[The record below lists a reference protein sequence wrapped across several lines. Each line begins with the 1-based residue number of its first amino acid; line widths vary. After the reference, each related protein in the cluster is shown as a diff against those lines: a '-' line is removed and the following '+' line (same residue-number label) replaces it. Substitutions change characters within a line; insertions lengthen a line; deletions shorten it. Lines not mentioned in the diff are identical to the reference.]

1 MKRSFQ
7 AVFLAGLLATALS
20 PGFSAQ
26 AQEAG
31 STGGWVCGMVKL
43 ENGGFAVEPQVLLF
57 PEGQP
62 DGEPVVQIAGDAR
75 GQFCFEDVPQGF
87 YELLVE
93 HEGWPRQLTR
103 KVEVRTGLMNR
114 LTPSIEVQ
122 LEPGDP
128 SVRYEE
134 SFEGMPPGEART
146 MLGDF
151 LRKGDQTSLEEAARR
166 FLPKR
171 GVPIDLNRILG
182 GDPKPL
188 VHELM
193 RQLEDTRLPP
203 LKTARYL
210 YIIGELGDPR
220 IQDIVVPFLLL
231 RLNDGRTLPRE
242 ATMSEQP
249 VYVSD
254 IVIQEVARYSGKD
267 FKWEYGLSP
276 IRNQRGIRRARDWWR
291 NELAKRNEGR

>member
-1 MKRSFQ
+1 MSRSFQ
-7 AVFLAGLLATALS
+7 TVFLAGLLATVLASGLS
-20 PGFSAQ
+20 AR
-26 AQEAG
+26 AQEEK
-31 STGGWVCGMVKL
+31 TGGWVCGMVRL
-43 ENGGFAVEPQVLLF
+43 ENGGFAVESQVLLF

-62 DGEPVVQIAGDAR
+62 DGEPVVQITGDTR
-75 GQFCFEDVPQGF
+75 GQFCFEGVPQGF

-103 KVEVRTGLMNR
+103 RVEVRTGLVNR

-134 SFEGMPPGEART
+134 SIEGMPTAEARAL
-146 MLGDF
+146 LGD
-151 LRKGDQTSLEEAARR
+151 LLKKGDQISLGEAARR

-171 GVPIDLNRILG
+171 GVSIDLNRILG
-182 GDPKPL
+182 GDPKAL
-188 VHELM
+188 VQELM
-193 RQLEDTRLPP
+193 RQLEETRLPP

-220 IQDIVVPFLLL
+220 IEDVLVPFLLH
-231 RLNDGRTLPRE
+231 GRVLPQA
-242 ATMSEQP
+242 ATMSERP

-254 IVIQEVARYSGKD
+254 IVIQEVMRYSGKD

-276 IRNQRGIRRARDWWR
+276 ILNQRAIRRARDWWR